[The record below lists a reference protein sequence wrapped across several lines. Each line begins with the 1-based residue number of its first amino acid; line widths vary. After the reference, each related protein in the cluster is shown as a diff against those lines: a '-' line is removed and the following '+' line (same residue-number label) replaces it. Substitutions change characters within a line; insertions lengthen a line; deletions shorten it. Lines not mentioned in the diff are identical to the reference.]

1 MRHQEYE
8 RRRRALEQQLQA
20 DLDLIR
26 AAYAAKLRAL
36 EAVWLHSPEEG
47 EPRPDP
53 PKPEAPA
60 EPLPSETPLSE
71 TAPIETPPEEPV
83 RAPVRRETLR
93 DLRAALSG
101 LPELFE
107 KEDVYQALGYMPPRA
122 TLYRAFQTLLDE
134 KKVSIAR
141 YSEGGTRTQYRRLV

>member
-36 EAVWLHSPEEG
+36 EAVWLHSPEEAPPIETVPP
-47 EPRPDP
+47 EPRP
-53 PKPEAPA
+53 
-60 EPLPSETPLSE
+60 SETSTTE
-71 TAPIETPPEEPV
+71 TVPIEAPPEEPV
-83 RAPVRRETLR
+83 RAPARRGTLR
-93 DLRAALSG
+93 ALRAALSG